1 MSYNPFYS
9 ATAASAASA
18 QQAVPPQMDPL
29 MLDYMFPLG
38 KPTKFSG
45 NSLDLEG
52 FIQHCEINF
61 RLKSMMFRSDPH
73 KVAYMFS
80 FMEGDAKLFVAHL
93 IQAGNPV
100 LNNYDAFVSLLR
112 RVFGNIDI
120 VFNCTQIIMTLKQ
133 ERIGDVGR
141 YIKEFEQTA
150 IHLGWNQS
158 ALIAKFVDGLH
169 EEVKCELLM
178 RGDTIPTLLA
188 AYHRAMLIDSNLLRK
203 YQVFNGYRGASI
215 YNPFVRLMKKEETN
229 PFVSR
234 GSQEERKR
242 RGPLTQEEKQQ
253 RRAKGLCM
261 YCGADGHMVANC
273 PKVPKN

>member
-1 MSYNPFYS
+1 MSYNPFH
-9 ATAASAASA
+9 AAAAASSQQSAADA
-18 QQAVPPQMDPL
+18 A
-29 MLDYMFPLG
+29 MLDFMFPLG
-38 KPTKFSG
+38 KPPKFSG

-61 RLKSMMFRSDPH
+61 RMKSLLFRNDSY

-100 LNNYDAFVSLLR
+100 LNNYDAFVSLMR

-120 VFNCTQIIMTLKQ
+120 VFNSTQIIMALKQ
-133 ERIGDVGR
+133 ERIGEVSQ
-141 YIKEFEQTA
+141 YIKDFEQA
-150 IHLGWNQS
+150 AVHLGWNQS
-158 ALIAKFVDGLH
+158 ALVAKFIDGLH

-178 RGDTIPTLLA
+178 RGDSIPTLLSA
-188 AYHRAMLIDSNLLRK
+188 FHRAMIIDSNLLKK
-203 YQVFNGYRGASI
+203 YQVSKGYQGASL
-215 YNPFVRLMKKEETN
+215 YNPFVRKMREEDSN
-229 PFVSR
+229 PFSR
-234 GSQEERKR
+234 KTSNERKK
-242 RGPLTQEEKQQ
+242 RGPLTPEEKQQ

-261 YCGADGHMVANC
+261 YCGAEGHMVATC